1 MKYVVLIYSNP
12 ASWTHPMFLHQRESL
27 SQEEQD
33 TRMNEFAALLDE
45 IGRSGE
51 LVGHAALAD
60 PINTKTVRMREGS
73 LAVTDGPFLEAKE
86 HLAGY
91 FVVDCDSVERATEI
105 AARFPDAH
113 DAAVEVRPIM
123 DLSGLEM

>member
-12 ASWTHPMFLHQRESL
+12 ASWTHPMFLHQHETL
-27 SQEEQD
+27 SQEQQD
-33 TRMNEFAALLDE
+33 ARMNEFGALLDE
-45 IGRSGE
+45 IGQSGE

-60 PINTKTVRMREGS
+60 PINTRTVRMRDES
-73 LAVTDGPFLEAKE
+73 LAVTDGPFLESKE

-91 FVVDCDSVERATEI
+91 FVVDCESVERATEI
-105 AARFPDAH
+105 AARFPDVR
-113 DAAVEVRPIM
+113 DSAVEVRPIM

>member
-1 MKYVVLIYSNP
+1 MKYVILIYSNP
-12 ASWTHPMFLHQRESL
+12 ASWTHPMFLHQRETL
-27 SQEEQD
+27 SQEEHD
-33 TRMNEFAALLDE
+33 ARMNEFSALLDE

-60 PINTKTVRMREGS
+60 PINTKTVRMRDES
-73 LAVTDGPFLEAKE
+73 LAVTDGPFLEWKE

-91 FVVDCDSVERATEI
+91 FVVDCESVERATEI
-105 AARFPDAH
+105 AARFPDVRNSV
-113 DAAVEVRPIM
+113 VEVRPIM